1 MAGPSEI
8 LEEAIFKDI
17 LGGHCLD
24 PFNYIFRGEF
34 TQVLVLGGTE
44 KVFLNRGVSS
54 VQYCAM
60 LATRLSIFNL
70 FS

>member
-1 MAGPSEI
+1 MKSWRR
-8 LEEAIFKDI
+8 LFFNDV

-34 TQVLVLGGTE
+34 TQVLVLGGTG

-60 LATRLSIFNL
+60 LATRLSIQPIL
-70 FS
+70 LGS